1 MGGFN
6 SFDFSQINLNDL
18 PRDNSGIP
26 TQKKKKKKKGKMKK
40 QQTSMPEKKPAVVL
54 SEPEPIQKRKRTRPA
69 VMPPVFAPYNFVS
82 LPDQP
87 VILSNDEL
95 SGHNQVDSDLVSGEI
110 NYKITA
116 RTSIFIDDGTD
127 HFYKN
132 AEGCYTIPGSS
143 VRGLIRS
150 NAQILSLSS
159 IEDDVDDYSLLYRDV
174 ANGNNKDRYNEVL
187 GSKTIVIGK
196 KKKNNKANTTTILT
210 NVKAGYISNEGGKY
224 IIYGT
229 VPAPV
234 NEAFGDMNY
243 YVLSERIAIEDVL
256 QKEKDKMHSGFTYL
270 VNTIGLKEHRLQNRK
285 IHFEYVTD
293 KRGKS
298 YYKGIPDPYYLPSF
312 QQISYSL
319 TEHRR
324 IGAVEAP
331 GKTGDNWY
339 SGCFLSSGYM
349 QKKKVVYIIPEIDR
363 GTEIA
368 NLSEDYR
375 QDLKN
380 FQIDYNK
387 RANSLTLE
395 RKHPYRKDADK
406 NKIQEYKDFFY
417 LPKEGETKPVFY
429 IYLDGRMYFG
439 FTPRLRLYYDHTVK
453 EGLGTNATGESLDY
467 AKAVFGFSYTNNS
480 YKSRVSFTDAVNRTM
495 AMPEKDR
502 YLTLSEP
509 RPTDYYNYLVQKTG
523 EVSYNT
529 DGFQLRG
536 VKQYWLHQTADPG
549 KTGKDASEKIDSL
562 LRPLPPET
570 TFNGKV
576 RFHNLKKSELG
587 LVLWAIRL
595 KPGTRMN
602 IGQAKGFGYG
612 SIEFTDIKLKVFR
625 PEKAYQLEGALDLD
639 PYKEE
644 DIYKYIDIYKENIN
658 EYLDTDIDETRPVK
672 ELILMKD
679 GVNPPVKEVVANM
692 TLEEFQSQKRGKMKL
707 PSVSEVYNTGY

>member
-1 MGGFN
+1 MRGFN
-6 SFDFSQINLNDL
+6 TFDFSQIKIDDL
-18 PRDNSGIP
+18 PKDNSGIP
-26 TQKKKKKKKGKMKK
+26 TQKKKKKEKIKK
-40 QQTSMPEKKPAVVL
+40 QQSSLPEKKPAAVL
-54 SEPEPIQKRKRTRPA
+54 SEPEPIQKKERNRLA
-69 VMPPVFAPYNFVS
+69 VLPRVYAPYNFVS
-82 LPDQP
+82 LPDEP
-87 VILSNDEL
+87 ITLSNDKL
-95 SGHNQVDSDLVSGEI
+95 SGHNKVDSNLVSGEI
-110 NYKITA
+110 NYEITA
-116 RTSIFIDDGTD
+116 RTSLFVDDGTD
-127 HFYKN
+127 NFYKN
-132 AEGCYTIPGSS
+132 ADGKYTIPGSS
-143 VRGLIRS
+143 VRGLIRN

-174 ANGNNKDRYNEVL
+174 ANGNNKDRYNKVL
-187 GSKTIVIGK
+187 GSRSVPIG
-196 KKKNNKANTTTILT
+196 KKKNNKPNMTTILT
-210 NVKAGYISNEGGKY
+210 RVKAGYISNEGGTY

-229 VPAPV
+229 VSTPV

-256 QKEKDKMHSGFTYL
+256 QKEKDNMNSGFSYL
-270 VNTIGLKEHRLQNRK
+270 VNTIGLKEHRLQNLKR
-285 IHFEYVTD
+285 HFRDDFD
-293 KRGKS
+293 KNGKH
-298 YYKGIPDPYYLPSF
+298 YYKGTPDLKYLPSC

-319 TEHRR
+319 TEHQR

-339 SGCFLSSGYM
+339 SGYFLSSGYM

-387 RANSLTLE
+387 RENSLTLE
-395 RKHPYRKDADK
+395 KKHTYREDAD
-406 NKIQEYKDFFY
+406 KIQEYKDFFY

-439 FTPRLRLYYDHTVK
+439 FTPRLRLYYDHKVK
-453 EGLGTNATGESLDY
+453 DGLGTNATGESLDY

-495 AMPEKDR
+495 AKPEENR

-509 RPTDYYNYLVQKTG
+509 RPTDYYNYLVQENG

-529 DGFQLRG
+529 DGFKLRG

-549 KTGKDASEKIDSL
+549 KTKKDANENIDSL
-562 LRPLPPET
+562 LRPLPSGT
-570 TFNGKV
+570 TFRGKI
-576 RFHNLKKSELG
+576 RFHNLKEAELG

-612 SIEFTDIKLKVFR
+612 SIEFTDLKLRVFC
-625 PEKAYQLEGALDLD
+625 PEKAYQLENAIDLD

-644 DIYKYIDIYKENIN
+644 DIYKYINIYKKEIYNKLKIS
-658 EYLDTDIDETRPVK
+658 IDETRPVK
-672 ELILMKD
+672 ELMMMKD
-679 GVNPPVKEVVANM
+679 GVNPPLNKVVANM
-692 TLEEFQSQKRGKMKL
+692 TLKEFQSQKSAKMKL
-707 PSVSEVYNTGY
+707 PSVSEVYSTGY